1 MTPSKRLIDGV
12 TYNTETATLL
22 ARSTYEGDWNNF
34 AWKLYQTRGGAFFI
48 VEEGKRHGQDG
59 APVTKFR
66 FQKCSESAAR
76 GFVYNSKA
84 EVLFN
89 PFENRITDDEA
100 ARTVYVRV
108 PVSLKRQI
116 EAAAEAES
124 LSVNSWALRAFEKCL
139 HAKPRTTQPYAYS
152 VDDLH
157 SRSLVKLAELARA
170 FDKPTVAVSN
180 KSNSPDLTA
189 IIEAERKKLG

>member
-1 MTPSKRLIDGV
+1 MTPSNRLIDGA

-22 ARSTYEGDWNNF
+22 ARTTYEGDWNNF

-66 FQKCSESAAR
+66 FQKCSENAAR
-76 GFVYNSKA
+76 AFVYNSKA
-84 EVLFN
+84 EVISN
-89 PFENRITDDEA
+89 PFENRITDKEA

-139 HAKPRTTQPYAYS
+139 HAKPRTTQPYA
-152 VDDLH
+152 
-157 SRSLVKLAELARA
+157 
-170 FDKPTVAVSN
+170 N
-180 KSNSPDLTA
+180 KSNSPDDLTA
-189 IIEAERKKLG
+189 AIFEAGRKRALNPLFINRRPGSTSI